1 METAVRE
8 FRPDLIL
15 SDFSMPTDLD
25 GFSALAIAR
34 EHTPDVPFIF
44 VSGTIGEDRAVDAVK
59 SGATDYVLKDK
70 LERLGPV
77 VTRALQEARDRRAP
91 VTGLGNRDLLARAE
105 RYLFYESEMNARVA
119 EKLSLES
126 KLRRALDREQFELHY
141 QSKVNLKTGAVE
153 GLEALIRWNDPDSG
167 LVLPMKFIPLL
178 EETGLILDVGRTGLD
193 AHGLDIE
200 LTESVLM
207 QEIEATIPK
216 LHALKEMGV
225 RISIDDFGTGY
236 SSLSYLAQLPVDAL
250 KVDRSFIMTMEEKP
264 ESMTIVSTVISLAHT
279 LRLTVIAEGVEHQE
293 QAKLLR
299 LLDCDEA
306 QGYLFSKPVPWDQH
320 FA

>member
-1 METAVRE
+1 
-8 FRPDLIL
+8 
-15 SDFSMPTDLD
+15 
-25 GFSALAIAR
+25 
-34 EHTPDVPFIF
+34 
-44 VSGTIGEDRAVDAVK
+44 
-59 SGATDYVLKDK
+59 
-70 LERLGPV
+70 
-77 VTRALQEARDRRAP
+77 
-91 VTGLGNRDLLARAE
+91 
-105 RYLFYESEMNARVA
+105 
-119 EKLSLES
+119 
-126 KLRRALDREQFELHY
+126 
-141 QSKVNLKTGAVE
+141 
-153 GLEALIRWNDPDSG
+153 
-167 LVLPMKFIPLL
+167 
-178 EETGLILDVGRTGLD
+178 
-193 AHGLDIE
+193 
-200 LTESVLM
+200 M

-279 LRLTVIAEGVEHQE
+279 LRLTVIAEGVEHQQ

-306 QGYLFSKPVPWDQH
+306 QGYLFSKPVPWDQN

>member
-1 METAVRE
+1 VKRG
-8 FRPDLIL
+8 L
-15 SDFSMPTDLD
+15 PT
-25 GFSALAIAR
+25 
-34 EHTPDVPFIF
+34 P
-44 VSGTIGEDRAVDAVK
+44 
-59 SGATDYVLKDK
+59 
-70 LERLGPV
+70 
-77 VTRALQEARDRRAP
+77 
-91 VTGLGNRDLLARAE
+91 
-105 RYLFYESEMNARVA
+105 RVA
-119 EKLSLES
+119 VNASAIQ
-126 KLRRALDREQFELHY
+126 LRRAEFAE
-141 QSKVNLKTGAVE
+141 VIAVE
-153 GLEALIRWNDPDSG
+153 I
-167 LVLPMKFIPLL
+167 
-178 EETGLILDVGRTGLD
+178 GRTGLD

-200 LTESVLM
+200 LTESILM

-279 LRLTVIAEGVEHQE
+279 LRLTVIAEGVEHQQ

-299 LLDCDEA
+299 LLNCDEA
-306 QGYLFSKPVPWDQH
+306 QGYLFSKPVPWEQN